1 MFRVR
6 FYLLDCEDKQLKEKL
21 NHFLCKKI
29 YMDSAVTACLATFL
43 GTVALVLVWLAVLA
57 GGWQPL
63 VNSFKFMQ
71 LQSVIDRVYV
81 GEADSEE
88 LSDLA
93 FATMI
98 DALGDR
104 WSYYMT
110 AEEYDQYQQ
119 NKSNNYVGIGI
130 TLQKTEDG
138 YHIIA
143 VAKDSPADKAG
154 IAADTYLVEVNGLR
168 LTDEEVSAIAE
179 MMREDPDHVSVVVA
193 DGEGKETAFELSMEK
208 IYTNP
213 VSYEMK
219 DGSIGYIKM
228 DNFDETM
235 AEEAIKAVEALTEQG
250 AVGLVF
256 DVRNNGGGYL
266 TELCALLDY
275 LLPAGEIFVS
285 VDESGKEKVTESDAD
300 CIDLPMAVLVN
311 ENSYSAA
318 EFFAAALGEFD
329 AAEIVGAPTTGK
341 NRSQTNVVLVDG
353 SAVHISSKRYL
364 TPNRVDL
371 TEQGGLM
378 PDLVVED
385 GENDPQLAAALEA
398 VRKNLTNIS

>member
-6 FYLLDCEDKQLKEKL
+6 FFEDKALKDKL
-21 NHFLCKKI
+21 NKFLSRKI
-29 YMDSAVTACLATFL
+29 YMDSAITACLATFL
-43 GTVALVLVWLAVLA
+43 GAIALMLVWLTVLA
-57 GGWQPL
+57 GGWKPL

-81 GEADSEE
+81 GEADSEAI
-88 LSDLA
+88 SDLA

-98 DALGDR
+98 DALEDR

-110 AEEYDQYQQ
+110 AEEYEQYRQE
-119 NKSNNYVGIGI
+119 KTNNYVGIGI
-130 TLQKTEDG
+130 TLQKTENG
-138 YHIIA
+138 WHIFA
-143 VAKDSPADKAG
+143 VAKDSPAEKAG
-154 IAADTYLVEVNGLR
+154 IVADTYLVEVNGLR
-168 LTDEEVSAIAE
+168 LTDEDVSQVAE
-179 MMREDPDHVSVVVA
+179 MMREEPDHVSVVIA
-193 DGEGKETAFELSMEK
+193 DRDGNETAFELSMEK
-208 IYTNP
+208 IYSNP
-213 VSYEMK
+213 VHFEMMNE
-219 DGSIGYIKM
+219 IGYIKI
-228 DNFDETM
+228 DNFDDTM
-235 AEEAIKAVEALTEQG
+235 AEEAIAAVDTLIADG
-250 AVGLVF
+250 AQGLVF

-266 TELCALLDY
+266 TELCELLDY

-285 VDESGKEKVTESDAD
+285 VDESGKEKITTSDAK

-311 ENSYSAA
+311 EHSYSAA
-318 EFFAAALGEFD
+318 EFFAAALCEFD
-329 AAEIVGAPTTGK
+329 AAEIVGSPTTGK
-341 NRSQTNVVLVDG
+341 NRSQTNVVLIDG

-385 GENDPQLAAALEA
+385 GENDPQLAAALET

>member
-1 MFRVR
+1 
-6 FYLLDCEDKQLKEKL
+6 LKEKL
-21 NHFLCKKI
+21 NQFLSRKI

-43 GTVALVLVWLAVLA
+43 GTAALILLWLMVLA
-57 GGWQPL
+57 GGWRPL

-93 FATMI
+93 YAAMI

-110 AEEYDQYQQ
+110 AEEYESYRQDKT
-119 NKSNNYVGIGI
+119 NHYVGIGI

-138 YHIIA
+138 LHIIA
-143 VAKDSPADKAG
+143 VAKDSPAERAG
-154 IAADTYLVEVNGLR
+154 IPVDSYLVEVNGLR
-168 LTDEEVSAIAE
+168 LTDEDASAVSTMI
-179 MMREDPDHVSVVVA
+179 RQDPDHVALVVA
-193 DGEGKETAFELSMEK
+193 DRDGNETAYSLVMEK

-213 VSYEMK
+213 VSYERM
-219 DGSIGYIKM
+219 DDVGYIKIE
-228 DNFDETM
+228 NFDDTM
-235 AEEAIKAVEALTEQG
+235 AEEAIKAVEALTAEG
-250 AVGLVF
+250 VAGLVF

-266 TELCALLDY
+266 TELCELLDY
-275 LLPAGEIFVS
+275 LLPEGEIFVS
-285 VDESGKEKVTESDAD
+285 VDESGKEKITKSDAR
-300 CIDLPMAVLVN
+300 CIELPMAVLVN

-318 EFFAAALGEFD
+318 EFFAAALGEYD

-341 NRSQTNVVLVDG
+341 SRSQTNVVLIDG

-364 TPNRVDL
+364 TPNRMDL
-371 TEQGGLM
+371 TEQGGLV

-385 GENDPQLAAALEA
+385 GENDPQLAAALES
-398 VRKNLTNIS
+398 VRKKLTNIS

>member
-1 MFRVR
+1 MFRVC
-6 FYLLDCEDKQLKEKL
+6 FFEDKALKEKL
-21 NHFLCKKI
+21 NNFLFRKI
-29 YMDSAVTACLATFL
+29 YMDSAITACLATFL
-43 GTVALVLVWLAVLA
+43 GAIALVLVWLTVLA
-57 GGWQPL
+57 GGWKPL

-81 GEADSEE
+81 GEADSEAI
-88 LSDLA
+88 SDLA

-98 DALGDR
+98 DALEDR

-110 AEEYDQYQQ
+110 AEEYEQYRQD
-119 NKSNNYVGIGI
+119 KTNNYVGIGI
-130 TLQKTEDG
+130 TLQKTEDSW
-138 YHIIA
+138 HIIA
-143 VAKDSPADKAG
+143 VAKDSPAEKAG

-168 LTDEEVSAIAE
+168 LTNEDVSQVAE
-179 MMREDPDHVSVVVA
+179 MMRADPDHVSLVIA
-193 DGEGKETAFELSMEK
+193 DAKGNETAFVLSMEK
-208 IYTNP
+208 IYSNP
-213 VSYEMK
+213 VSYEMM
-219 DGSIGYIKM
+219 DGIGYIKM
-228 DNFDETM
+228 DNFDDTM
-235 AEEAIKAVEALTEQG
+235 AEEAIAAVDTLIADG
-250 AVGLVF
+250 AQGLVF

-285 VDESGKEKVTESDAD
+285 VDESGKEKITESDAK

-311 ENSYSAA
+311 EHSYSAA

-329 AAEIVGAPTTGK
+329 AAEIVGSPTTGK
-341 NRSQTNVVLVDG
+341 NRSQTNVVLIDG

-371 TEQGGLM
+371 TEQGGLT
-378 PDLVVED
+378 PDLVVAD
-385 GENDPQLAAALEA
+385 GENDPQLAAALDF

>member
-1 MFRVR
+1 M
-6 FYLLDCEDKQLKEKL
+6 KEKL
-21 NHFLCKKI
+21 NQFLSRKI

-43 GTVALVLVWLAVLA
+43 GTATLILLWLMVLA
-57 GGWQPL
+57 GGWRPL

-93 FATMI
+93 YTAMI

-110 AEEYDQYQQ
+110 AEEYESYRQDKT
-119 NKSNNYVGIGI
+119 NHYVGIGI
-130 TLQKTEDG
+130 TLQKTEAG
-138 YHIIA
+138 LHIIA
-143 VAKDSPADKAG
+143 IAKDSPAERAG
-154 IAADTYLVEVNGLR
+154 IPADSYLVEVNGLR
-168 LTDEEVSAIAE
+168 LTDEDASAVSTMI
-179 MMREDPDHVSVVVA
+179 RQDPDHVALVVA
-193 DGEGKETAFELSMEK
+193 DRDGNETAYSLVMET

-213 VSYEMK
+213 VSYERME
-219 DGSIGYIKM
+219 DVGYIKIE
-228 DNFDETM
+228 NFDDTM
-235 AEEAIKAVEALTEQG
+235 AEEAIKAVEALTAEG
-250 AVGLVF
+250 VAGLVF

-266 TELCALLDY
+266 TELCELLDY
-275 LLPAGEIFVS
+275 LLPEGEIFVS
-285 VDESGKEKVTESDAD
+285 VDESGREKITKSDAR
-300 CIDLPMAVLVN
+300 CIELPMVVLVN

-318 EFFAAALGEFD
+318 EFFAAALGEYD

-341 NRSQTNVVLVDG
+341 SRSQTNVVLIDG

-364 TPNRVDL
+364 TPQRIDL
-371 TEQGGLM
+371 TEQGGLV

-385 GENDPQLAAALEA
+385 GENDPQLAAALES
-398 VRKNLTNIS
+398 VRKKLTNIS

>member
-1 MFRVR
+1 M
-6 FYLLDCEDKQLKEKL
+6 KEKL
-21 NHFLCKKI
+21 NQFLSRKI

-43 GTVALVLVWLAVLA
+43 GTAALILLWLMVLA
-57 GGWQPL
+57 GGWRPL

-93 FATMI
+93 YTAMI

-110 AEEYDQYQQ
+110 AEEYESYRQDKT
-119 NKSNNYVGIGI
+119 NHYVGIGI
-130 TLQKTEDG
+130 TLQKTEAG
-138 YHIIA
+138 LHIIA
-143 VAKDSPADKAG
+143 VAKDSPAERAG
-154 IAADTYLVEVNGLR
+154 IPADSYLVEVNGLR
-168 LTDEEVSAIAE
+168 LTDEDASAVSTMI
-179 MMREDPDHVSVVVA
+179 RQDPDHVALVVA
-193 DGEGKETAFELSMEK
+193 DRDGNETAYSLVMEK

-213 VSYEMK
+213 VSYERM
-219 DGSIGYIKM
+219 DDVGYIKIE
-228 DNFDETM
+228 NFDDTM
-235 AEEAIKAVEALTEQG
+235 AEEAIKAVEALTAEG
-250 AVGLVF
+250 VAGLVF

-266 TELCALLDY
+266 TELCELLDY
-275 LLPAGEIFVS
+275 LLPEGEIFVS
-285 VDESGKEKVTESDAD
+285 VDESGKEKITKSDAR

-318 EFFAAALGEFD
+318 EFFAAALGEYD

-341 NRSQTNVVLVDG
+341 SRSQTNVVLIDG

-364 TPNRVDL
+364 TPNRIDL
-371 TEQGGLM
+371 TEQGGLV

-385 GENDPQLAAALEA
+385 GENDPQLAAALES
-398 VRKNLTNIS
+398 VRKKLTNIS